1 MSQECWSSGGRWL
14 CQSWFVQTFCKAEL
28 TPSLRAADDLFASS
42 VYRGSCERDGGKQ
55 HPRVFKQPRS
65 QTLRL
70 SQIWE
75 GCRRFHPRPSH
86 IAAAAI
92 PGQCCLGSAGASSPG
107 SCISPS
113 ACCSLG
119 KECQEIL
126 SLQTGANLWWARDVA
141 PRFPSPCPPCP
152 IARLRLHTQWQSKR
166 VFKVGAETLISH
178 TWQCRPLPTN
188 PL

>member
-75 GCRRFHPRPSH
+75 GCRRFHSRPSH
-86 IAAAAI
+86 IAAAAAI
-92 PGQCCLGSAGASSPG
+92 PGQRCLCSAGASSPG

-119 KECQEIL
+119 KECQGIF
-126 SLQTGANLWWARDVA
+126 SLQTRCKPV
-141 PRFPSPCPPCP
+141 
-152 IARLRLHTQWQSKR
+152 
-166 VFKVGAETLISH
+166 VGEGCGP
-178 TWQCRPLPTN
+178 QVPLPV
-188 PL
+188 PPVPHSPAASAHPEAEQEGV

>member
-14 CQSWFVQTFCKAEL
+14 CQSWFVQMFCKAEL

-55 HPRVFKQPRS
+55 HPHVFKQPRS

-126 SLQTGANLWWARDVA
+126 SLQTRCKPV
-141 PRFPSPCPPCP
+141 
-152 IARLRLHTQWQSKR
+152 
-166 VFKVGAETLISH
+166 VGEGRGP
-178 TWQCRPLPTN
+178 QVPLPV
-188 PL
+188 PPMPHRPAASAHPRAEQEGVQSGC